1 MSILTGFEKQ
11 KRYKTD
17 ANGDHVLISEWTS
30 TDTTSLSSNVDSAE
44 TTLADATAWLTAYD
58 NANTQPELLT
68 NLISKLTTYMSNVKY
83 LKNELD
89 AIKTVDQHPVGS
101 LYWSSQSTDPSTLF
115 GGTWERVKDK
125 FIMAAGDT
133 YAPGSPGGLPTA
145 TFTPSGTVQPHSF
158 TLTANQLP
166 PHTHT
171 LNEHTHSIPEL
182 SGTAL
187 SAGAHTHG
195 YDYPNWWG
203 SGTGSSPSANGC
215 GWEGYHGSYNTT
227 SDGSHTHSIKTNSNT
242 TGKASGNTGSSGSGA
257 IITLS
262 HTFSGTETTINILP
276 PYKAYYCWERTA

>member
-30 TDTTSLSSNVDSAE
+30 TDTTSLSSNVDNAE

-68 NLISKLTTYMSNVKY
+68 DLISKLTTYMSNIKY

-145 TFTPSGTVQPHSF
+145 KFTPSGTVQPHSF

-166 PHTHT
+166 SHTHS
-171 LNEHTHSIPEL
+171 LNEHTHGIPKL
-182 SGTAL
+182 SGTAK
-187 SAGAHTHG
+187 SAGAHTHKS
-195 YDYPNWWG
+195 DYPNWVEAAEG
-203 SGTGSSPSANGC
+203 EGARMEVHQTDGYSKSG
-215 GWEGYHGSYNTT
+215 NTT
-227 SDGSHTHSIKTNSNT
+227 SDGAHTHVVETNTST
-242 TGKASGNTGSSGSGA
+242 TGKASGSTGSAGSGA

-262 HTFSGTETTINILP
+262 HTFTGTETTIDILP